1 MLYVIGLPL
10 IATSIVVRNK
20 IHLHHKKF
28 YTRYGLLYLGY
39 RDERAWWELVIAGR
53 KVTVVLIGTF
63 GTLMGSVD
71 LQAFVALA
79 TVFIAIIVHLV
90 GQPFD
95 ITKPNGKR
103 LHQLEFIA
111 LCVAWFTFW
120 GGLLFFLG
128 QEKSGSV
135 PSWVK
140 ITMTILLVSV
150 NSIFFLVSS
159 FLFIREYFRDRKKAE
174 VKRQLLVQLSEAQTH
189 ALTEIVPVD
198 DNADEEEEGNDEEPA
213 SNNEQPRRFSLSHTR
228 STVQKADELHQE
240 FQSHEENLRKK
251 HNERQEKSRRN
262 TNLRM
267 MARKKIKQNRAMS
280 KVPMFEHL
288 NEETIGK
295 IVNKCRFKR
304 WKQDDVVCRQ
314 GDEADCLYIIA
325 SGDCNVS
332 IHAVSRIEGDGNET
346 KMVDRV
352 VKVLKA
358 NSFFGESALLGLKHE
373 DDEENED
380 EVEEILCERNATVTV
395 KSSMMDTLSLS
406 REVFK
411 TLLQS
416 GLLDK
421 SIVDKVGRVGQ
432 ERSESNQK
440 SFGNFA
446 IPQPPPPVGNP
457 NND

>member
-1 MLYVIGLPL
+1 
-10 IATSIVVRNK
+10 
-20 IHLHHKKF
+20 
-28 YTRYGLLYLGY
+28 
-39 RDERAWWELVIAGR
+39 
-53 KVTVVLIGTF
+53 
-63 GTLMGSVD
+63 
-71 LQAFVALA
+71 
-79 TVFIAIIVHLV
+79 
-90 GQPFD
+90 
-95 ITKPNGKR
+95 
-103 LHQLEFIA
+103 
-111 LCVAWFTFW
+111 
-120 GGLLFFLG
+120 
-128 QEKSGSV
+128 
-135 PSWVK
+135 
-140 ITMTILLVSV
+140 VSV

-198 DNADEEEEGNDEEPA
+198 DNADEEEEGNNEEQNENETA
-213 SNNEQPRRFSLSHTR
+213 SNNEQPRRFSISHTR
-228 STVQKADELHQE
+228 STVRKADELHQE

-251 HNERQEKSRRN
+251 NNERQEKSRRN

-332 IHAVSRIEGDGNET
+332 IHALSRIEGDGNET

-440 SFGNFA
+440 SFANFA
-446 IPQPPPPVGNP
+446 IPQPPPPVGNR